1 MQKKLQGKRV
11 WSYCKCYKYGEN
23 LLDFSRTLICFNDQT
38 SIRFNDQINLCDKEL
53 IEKDLDMVMKSISN
67 NPGNKGFKNNL
78 QKMML

>member
-1 MQKKLQGKRV
+1 MQKKLQGK
-11 WSYCKCYKYGEN
+11 CYEYDEN
-23 LLDFSRTLICFNDQT
+23 LLDFCRTLICFNDQT